1 MKTILEDGRIKLE
14 ASDWRYSAAILGLI
28 RYFEAK
34 CNLIDYELQDDYI
47 IYKKEDITKENYVK
61 YILERFKDTDFA
73 YIVLKN
79 KLQKDT
85 YTEEEIKEINKYIKG
100 CPETIKKLKLEF
112 DGTNQE
118 ELLKILDE
126 KKEDLVLEIF
136 NNRDNNGYAK
146 FCNAGGNGHKKIYT
160 KSKLFKEDGKSC
172 RINGFYVDPNRKRSL
187 LMWANDSNT
196 FESDD
201 IQEFDFIPFSF
212 SMDYDS
218 LFINNNFS
226 IQSLIDANSHFN
238 DENCRITLYKYISEL
253 ADKNIENNIEIIIKE
268 NTKNYFETLYI
279 DRFII
284 DKIKKIKDIEG
295 IKTLEKLNIKIRDD
309 FWINMSYI
317 LQLIFNRQNLDSV
330 IHIILKNKDLY
341 KKYNYYLKFIIQI
354 NMILYEKG
362 NIEMIK
368 QYKSAYA
375 CAKSI
380 SEKLD
385 ENKLN
390 SYRQKLTSAMI
401 SNNKTSVYNILIQ
414 LSNYSHVNISFIF
427 DILDDFDLNKNQI
440 YAFISA
446 LTKQKKEV
454 EKND

>member
-1 MKTILEDGRIKLE
+1 MKEILEDGRIKLE

-34 CNLIDYELQDDYI
+34 CNLIDYEFQDDYI
-47 IYKKEDITKENYVK
+47 IYKKEAITKENYVK

-85 YTEEEIKEINKYIKG
+85 YTKEEIKEINKYIKG
-100 CPETIKKLKLEF
+100 CPEAIKKLKLEF

-136 NNRDNNGYAK
+136 KNRKKNGYTK
-146 FCNAGGNGHKKIYT
+146 FCNTSCFFN
-160 KSKLFKEDGKSC
+160 EDDKMC
-172 RINGFYVDPNRKRSL
+172 RINGFYTDPKRKRSL
-187 LMWANDSNT
+187 LMWANDSDT

-201 IQEFDFIPFSF
+201 IQEFDFIPFAF
-212 SMDYDS
+212 SLNHLS

-226 IQSLIDANSHFN
+226 IQSLINANSHFN

-253 ADKNIENNIEIIIKE
+253 VDKNVENNIEIIIKE
-268 NTKNYFETLYI
+268 STKNYFETLYI

-284 DKIKKIKDIEG
+284 DKIKKIKDIEE

-330 IHIILKNKDLY
+330 IHIILKNKDFY

-362 NIEMIK
+362 NIEMIE

-427 DILDDFDLNKNQI
+427 DILDDFELNKNQI